1 MSSATVCLMWWS
13 RREVLLENEQHLRD
27 DREKVPKRGREEGG
41 VDGRSSKQDLY
52 RFHTSCKP
60 TSSLPVPYDFRHTVV
75 VAISS
80 HLTQTLSLS
89 GTTRRVVRFCPLSSP
104 ISRQNHPPPRPKSQS
119 QPTPHQAQSAD
130 GRHRSQKFQIL
141 IQNQSINRTR
151 ESNDSRSKESFGPY
165 ILWGGLFSDQER
177 NGVDELF
184 VWGFNKALL
193 LANESESG

>member
-1 MSSATVCLMWWS
+1 MIE
-13 RREVLLENEQHLRD
+13 R
-27 DREKVPKRGREEGG
+27 KRGREEGG

-52 RFHTSCKP
+52 RSHTSCKP
-60 TSSLPVPYDFRHTVV
+60 TSSLPVPYDCTLPF
-75 VAISS
+75 SS
-80 HLTQTLSLS
+80 YCTRCNLLSPLSLSLS
-89 GTTRRVVRFCPLSSP
+89 GTTRRVVRFCPLPSL

-130 GRHRSQKFQIL
+130 GRHRSQEFQIL
-141 IQNQSINRTR
+141 IQNQSINRAR
-151 ESNDSRSKESFGPY
+151 ESNYSRREESFGPY
-165 ILWGGLFSDQER
+165 IFWGGLFSDQER

>member
-1 MSSATVCLMWWS
+1 MK
-13 RREVLLENEQHLRD
+13 QHLRD

-41 VDGRSSKQDLY
+41 VDGRSSKQPWKTCTDFTPHVSPPAAYLY
-52 RFHTSCKP
+52 LTI
-60 TSSLPVPYDFRHTVV
+60 VPYDFRHIVV

-80 HLTQTLSLS
+80 LLSFS

-119 QPTPHQAQSAD
+119 QPTSHQAQSAN
-130 GRHRSQKFQIL
+130 GRHRSQEFQIL

-151 ESNDSRSKESFGPY
+151 ESNDSRRKESFGPY

-184 VWGFNKALL
+184 VWE
-193 LANESESG
+193 LARRCY

>member
-1 MSSATVCLMWWS
+1 MSSAAVCLMWWS

-80 HLTQTLSLS
+80 LLCLWDNTPGRTLPSS
-89 GTTRRVVRFCPLSSP
+89 PLSNITTKPPSP
-104 ISRQNHPPPRPKSQS
+104 STQKPKPTNLPSSTVRRWASPVPKISNPYSKPKHKSNPR
-119 QPTPHQAQSAD
+119 
-130 GRHRSQKFQIL
+130 
-141 IQNQSINRTR
+141 IQ
-151 ESNDSRSKESFGPY
+151 
-165 ILWGGLFSDQER
+165 
-177 NGVDELF
+177 
-184 VWGFNKALL
+184 
-193 LANESESG
+193 

>member
-1 MSSATVCLMWWS
+1 MSSAAVCLMWWS

-41 VDGRSSKQDLY
+41 VDGRTSKPKL
-52 RFHTSCKP
+52 
-60 TSSLPVPYDFRHTVV
+60 VPISHVSPPAAYMYLTTFVIL

-80 HLTQTLSLS
+80 LLSLS
-89 GTTRRVVRFCPLSSP
+89 GTTRRVVRFCPLPSP

-141 IQNQSINRTR
+141 IQNQSINRAR
-151 ESNDSRSKESFGPY
+151 ESNYSRREESFGPY